1 MRTAIETETP
11 APQAETV
18 TPVSQAPGLVSAI
31 LHSEL
36 AQWAGRVVLYS
47 FPALLFIR
55 AFYIADPDIWW
66 HLRTGQWILEHQAVP
81 VTDPF
86 SIYGMDK
93 SWIVYSWLFDSAMAL
108 LFGRVGLLAI
118 VLYEIAVRVAVA
130 VALFHLVRTLLP
142 GFWRAA
148 ALSASALVVMT
159 RIIGPRPGM
168 LTILLVIVLFDILL
182 FAGRTGRTRTLWL
195 VPPMFALW
203 ANWHIQFVYGL
214 LVLGVFACE
223 PLLNALWRYRPRERI
238 LLPAGQA

>member
-18 TPVSQAPGLVSAI
+18 TPVSQAPGLISAI

-66 HLRTGQWILEHQAVP
+66 HLRTGQWILEHHAVP
-81 VTDPF
+81 LTDHF
-86 SIYGMDK
+86 SFYGADK
-93 SWIVYSWLFDSAMAL
+93 PWIVYSWLFDTAMAA
-108 LFGRVGLLAI
+108 LFSRWGLAAI
-118 VLYEIAVRVAVA
+118 AFYEIAVRVALV
-130 VALFHLVRTLLP
+130 VALFHAVRGLLP
-142 GFWRAA
+142 GFWCAA
-148 ALSASALVVMT
+148 ALSATALFVMT

-182 FAGRTGRTRTLWL
+182 SVSRTGRTGMLWL
-195 VPPMFALW
+195 APPMFALW
-203 ANWHIQFVYGL
+203 ANWHIQFV
-214 LVLGVFACE
+214 
-223 PLLNALWRYRPRERI
+223 
-238 LLPAGQA
+238 